1 MKLKAILNLLIV
13 TGLLV
18 GGATGCKKK
27 LQRTTPLP
35 GRTAAPVGDANPG
48 GPLLGEMPPIDL
60 GAGSDSGVLSDA
72 GIPLSNADRRTWF
85 EDRQTFAGEVVYFDF
100 DKSNVRSSEVAKIEN
115 VAALFNTLS
124 GKALRIEG
132 HCDERGTEEYNR
144 ALGER
149 RALSIREY
157 LITLGVNANDIE
169 TVSYG
174 EDRPVDISGTEQ
186 AMAANRRGEFIVLS
200 PPGAN

>member
-1 MKLKAILNLLIV
+1 MKLKATLNLLII
-13 TGLLV
+13 TLLLV

-27 LQRTTPLP
+27 LQRTTLLP
-35 GRTAAPVGDANPG
+35 GHVAAPVGDASPG
-48 GPLLGEMPPIDL
+48 GPILGELPPVDL
-60 GAGSDSGVLSDA
+60 AEGSGLDA
-72 GIPLSNADRRTWF
+72 LNNGGIPLSNEDRSLWI
-85 EDRQTFAGEVVYFDF
+85 EDRQTFAGETVYFDF
-100 DKSNVRSSEVAKIEN
+100 DKSNVRPSEVAKIEN
-115 VAALFNTLS
+115 VAALFKTLS

-149 RALSIREY
+149 RALSVREY

-174 EDRPVDISGTEQ
+174 EDRPVDPSSNEQ
-186 AMAANRRGEFIVLS
+186 AWAANRRGEFVVLS